1 MIGVSGGDGGGK
13 DMKPFKIGID
23 SASLK
28 PLGLSPF
35 EVLDW
40 AIINDIDGVQFSEP
54 DPGPVQSLDRAL
66 LNELSA
72 YAGENRLFLEWGG
85 GEHVPL
91 DPATGKPKDIFAI
104 NKKAAEQAHA
114 LGVAT
119 VRSSSR
125 GLMRW
130 NARSLPTEEILRLT
144 AKGLNEQ
151 KKMLRDLG
159 VILALETH
167 FDFTTYELLRL
178 FDICSVKP
186 GECFGICLDT
196 MNLLTMLEDPVA
208 ATERVLPWVVTTHVK
223 DGALLITDDGF
234 VTFPTEAGTGIVD
247 LAAVFERLSTLKT
260 PINLCLE
267 DHGGD
272 FPVPIFDPAFLA
284 RFPDLTAAE
293 LAALVKLSQ
302 KSQDLLDE
310 GRIAVLDR
318 DRWPEQCE
326 RRIKRGLRAV
336 RRIVEEGRRGG

>member
-1 MIGVSGGDGGGK
+1 MIGLSGGHGGGK
-13 DMKPFKIGID
+13 DMKPFKIGIV

-40 AIINDIDGVQFSEP
+40 AIINEIDGVQFSGTDP
-54 DPGPVQSLDRAL
+54 DQAKSLDRPL
-66 LNELSA
+66 LSELSA

-91 DPATGKPKDIFAI
+91 DPATGKAMDIFAV
-104 NKKAAEQAHA
+104 NKKAADQARA
-114 LGVAT
+114 LGAAT

-125 GLMRW
+125 GVTRW
-130 NARSLPTEEILRLT
+130 NAKSLPTEEILRLT
-144 AKGLNEQ
+144 AKSLKEQ
-151 KKMLRDLG
+151 KKMLADLG
-159 VILALETH
+159 VILAVENH
-167 FDFTTYELLRL
+167 FEFTTFELLRL
-178 FDICSVKP
+178 FDMCGVEP
-186 GECFGICLDT
+186 GECFGVCLDT

-208 ATERVLPWVVTTHVK
+208 ATERILPWIVTTHVK

-234 VTFPTEAGTGIVD
+234 VTFPTEAGTGIVN
-247 LAAVFERLSTLKT
+247 LAAIFERLSTLKI
-260 PINLCLE
+260 PVNLCLE

-272 FPVPIFDPAFLA
+272 FQVPIFDPSFLA
-284 RFPDLTAAE
+284 RFPDLTALE

-318 DRWPEQCE
+318 ERWPEQCE
-326 RRIKRGLRAV
+326 RRMKRGLRAV

>member
-1 MIGVSGGDGGGK
+1 
-13 DMKPFKIGID
+13 MKPFKIGID
-23 SASLK
+23 SFSLK

-40 AIINDIDGVQFSEP
+40 AIINDIDGVQFSST
-54 DPGPVQSLDRAL
+54 DPAQSLDRAL
-66 LNELSA
+66 LSELSA
-72 YAGENRLFLEWGG
+72 YAAENRLFLEWGG
-85 GEHVPL
+85 GAHIPL

-114 LGVAT
+114 LGVTT
-119 VRSSSR
+119 VRSSS
-125 GLMRW
+125 GGQMRW

-151 KKMLRDLG
+151 KKMLSDLG
-159 VILALETH
+159 VVLALETRL
-167 FDFTTYELLRL
+167 DFTTFEFLRL
-178 FDICSVKP
+178 FDMCRVNP

-208 ATERVLPWVVTTHVK
+208 ATERILPWIVTTHIK
-223 DGALLITDDGF
+223 DGALLITEDGF

-260 PINLCLE
+260 PVNLCLE

-284 RFPDLTAAE
+284 RFPDLTALE
-293 LAALVKLSQ
+293 LAVLVKLSQ
-302 KSQDLLDE
+302 KSQDLLDQ

-318 DRWPEQCE
+318 EQWPEHCE

-336 RRIVEEGRRGG
+336 RRIVEEGRRGE

>member
-1 MIGVSGGDGGGK
+1 
-13 DMKPFKIGID
+13 
-23 SASLK
+23 
-28 PLGLSPF
+28 
-35 EVLDW
+35 
-40 AIINDIDGVQFSEP
+40 
-54 DPGPVQSLDRAL
+54 
-66 LNELSA
+66 
-72 YAGENRLFLEWGG
+72 
-85 GEHVPL
+85 
-91 DPATGKPKDIFAI
+91 
-104 NKKAAEQAHA
+104 
-114 LGVAT
+114 
-119 VRSSSR
+119 
-125 GLMRW
+125 
-130 NARSLPTEEILRLT
+130 
-144 AKGLNEQ
+144 
-151 KKMLRDLG
+151 
-159 VILALETH
+159 
-167 FDFTTYELLRL
+167 
-178 FDICSVKP
+178 
-186 GECFGICLDT
+186 

-208 ATERVLPWVVTTHVK
+208 ATERVLPWVTTTHVK

-318 DRWPEQCE
+318 ERWPEQCE
-326 RRIKRGLRAV
+326 RRVKRGLRAV